1 MAKPS
6 EQEDERDA
14 SGPKVGAL
22 LQASRQ
28 RLGEDL
34 TEVAQMLRIRLPYLV
49 AIEAGQYRELP
60 GSTYAVGFIRAYAE
74 HLGLDSEEVVRRFK
88 TESIEGGEG
97 DRGLSFPTPVPETGI
112 PGGAYVFMSLVI
124 AVLGYGTWYLSTTE
138 DGFFAELISPLD
150 EQMTT
155 LLFDDKT
162 PEAEKTKPE
171 ISVDA
176 SQADGVSSSVT
187 LEPTVVVVSKP
198 TVVAVSDRNP
208 VTETATTSDAP
219 KPNEAALKTVA
230 QPQELATSPSEL
242 DLNPV
247 VLATEPV
254 VAAAEKAVKPVI
266 AKPKP
271 EPVVGPTAEKVVEPK
286 IVRIE
291 AVEKLEVKKLEE
303 VVAEPIE
310 VEKIILRVEAPVKPV
325 VEVAP
330 EPKPEPEPVKV
341 ISEAATSA
349 ASDAESEIASTELLT
364 EPEVA
369 AVSAPSE
376 TEARGPSRI
385 TINAKSNSW
394 IQVRDDNSN
403 TMLVTRL
410 LTAGDQY
417 VVPDRPGLVLLTGNA
432 GALEVIVDGDPVP
445 SIGGAGVVRRGVVL
459 EVDRLKAGTA
469 VSN

>member
-60 GSTYAVGFIRAYAE
+60 GATYAVGFIRAYAE

-88 TESIEGGEG
+88 VESIDGGEG
-97 DRGLSFPTPVPETGI
+97 DRGLSFPTPVPEIGI
-112 PGGAYVFMSLVI
+112 PGGAYVFIGLVI

-187 LEPTVVVVSKP
+187 LEPTVVVVSEP
-198 TVVAVSDRNP
+198 TVVAVSDTNP

-219 KPNEAALKTVA
+219 KPNEAAIETVA
-230 QPQELATSPSEL
+230 QPQESATSPSEL

-291 AVEKLEVKKLEE
+291 AVEK
-303 VVAEPIE
+303 
-310 VEKIILRVEAPVKPV
+310 
-325 VEVAP
+325 
-330 EPKPEPEPVKV
+330 
-341 ISEAATSA
+341 
-349 ASDAESEIASTELLT
+349 
-364 EPEVA
+364 
-369 AVSAPSE
+369 
-376 TEARGPSRI
+376 
-385 TINAKSNSW
+385 
-394 IQVRDDNSN
+394 
-403 TMLVTRL
+403 
-410 LTAGDQY
+410 
-417 VVPDRPGLVLLTGNA
+417 
-432 GALEVIVDGDPVP
+432 
-445 SIGGAGVVRRGVVL
+445 
-459 EVDRLKAGTA
+459 
-469 VSN
+469 